1 MFKKIVTT
9 ISVFS
14 LLSFGAFSVVKAKD
28 EPASWLP
35 VTADGVRGSAPS
47 PKTIRA
53 TGKETKISKNKCK
66 KNTGKAL
73 GAIAGGF
80 FGAQRGNTS
89 KSKAVGAVVGAAA
102 GAAAGQAID
111 GC

>member
-1 MFKKIVTT
+1 MFKKIVST
-9 ISVFS
+9 ISIFS
-14 LLSFGAFSVVKAKD
+14 FLSFGTFSAAQAAD
-28 EPASWLP
+28 APASWLP

-47 PKTIRA
+47 PNTIKA
-53 TGKETKISKNKCK
+53 KGKDTKISKNKCK

-80 FGAQRGNTS
+80 FGAQRGKTT
-89 KSKAVGAVVGAAA
+89 KSKAVGAVVGATA
-102 GAAAGQAID
+102 GAAAGKAID

>member
-1 MFKKIVTT
+1 MQKKI
-9 ISVFS
+9 ISTLSV
-14 LLSFGAFSVVKAKD
+14 LSFLAIGSITPINAIEK
-28 EPASWLP
+28 PATWLK
-35 VTADGVRGSAPS
+35 VTADGIPGSAPS
-47 PKTIRA
+47 PNKINA
-53 TGKETKISKNKCK
+53 KGKDTKISKKKCK

-89 KSKAVGAVVGAAA
+89 KSKVAGAVIGATA
-102 GAAAGQAID
+102 GAGVGRAVD